1 MKEQNEL
8 RELNEIAYDFTDL
21 MAQINL
27 TVNYLSS
34 LSFQFVTAK
43 SVEDRNS
50 ILISLFHEKGLDNVM
65 DVLKTISEKTDDL
78 SCEVLDHYEAKQD
91 TNNKE
96 VATNEK

>member
-1 MKEQNEL
+1 MKKQNEL

-27 TVNYLSS
+27 TVNYLST

-43 SVEDRNS
+43 SEEDRNS
-50 ILISLFHEKGLDNVM
+50 ILISLFYEKGLENVM
-65 DVLKTISEKTDDL
+65 DVLKTISEKTDEL

-91 TNNKE
+91 TNNE
-96 VATNEK
+96 EAATNEK